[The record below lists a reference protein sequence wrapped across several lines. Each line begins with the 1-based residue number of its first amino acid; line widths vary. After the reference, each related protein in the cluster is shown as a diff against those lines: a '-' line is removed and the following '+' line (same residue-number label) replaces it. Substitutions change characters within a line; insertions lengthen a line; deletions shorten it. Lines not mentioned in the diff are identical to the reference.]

1 MEDLPVRRILV
12 SHCEKR
18 AIADPTE
25 KILSR
30 VGYSI
35 LPAADWALM
44 HDASPSRVGKPDLR
58 LVDDRCWDDVP
69 PISEAP
75 EPIIM
80 LTSRVGS
87 EIKDR
92 RISGAIMRPAGLHD
106 LFRLLQT
113 VLEERPRSTPRVST
127 ELKARYE
134 RDGKE
139 SQAAILS
146 LSDNGCLLRG
156 SEMLSLGTR
165 LRLVISIPGAGEIE
179 TDADVAYHMLPDV
192 GLVFNATLSTDRQA
206 IHDYVCEVLSNAA
219 ESVPLSEN

>member
-1 MEDLPVRRILV
+1 MNELPIRRILV
-12 SHCEKR
+12 SHCENR

-25 KILSR
+25 KILGR

-44 HDASPSRVGKPDLR
+44 HEASPTRVGKPDLR
-58 LVDDRCWDDVP
+58 LVDDRCWDEVP
-69 PISEAP
+69 ALKDAP

-80 LTSRVGS
+80 LTGREGS

-113 VLEERPRSTPRVST
+113 VLEEMPRSTPRVST
-127 ELKARYE
+127 ELQARYE
-134 RDGKE
+134 LDGQE
-139 SQAAILS
+139 SQAAVLS
-146 LSDNGCLLRG
+146 LSDNGCLLR
-156 SEMLSLGTR
+156 SPEMLSLGTR
-165 LRLVISIPGAGEIE
+165 LRLIITLPNAGEIE

-192 GLVFNATLSTDRQA
+192 GLVFNATASSDRNA
-206 IHDYVCEVLSNAA
+206 IHDYVCELLASAPGQTPFNH
-219 ESVPLSEN
+219 